1 MNLFNSIR
9 NHKTIVKNTGY
20 LSLIEIMRLILPFV
34 ALPYVIR
41 TIGADKYGTI
51 VFAQTVV
58 SYFIIFIN
66 FGLDVSAVKDVA
78 IHRNDKAK
86 LNKVVSSVLAV
97 KLMLC
102 CISFLILVV
111 GILFIPYLMKERL
124 LYFYA
129 FFTCFSEILFPVWF
143 YQGIEKMKYLTMIR
157 LVSIL
162 FYTSTVFIFVHEP
175 KDYVNV
181 ALLQSVGF
189 LLSGCISFYV
199 LLKIEHVKLL
209 IPKYSDL
216 KHCFVDSI
224 PFFMSRVSVV
234 LNNGM
239 AKIIS
244 GIFFSMSAVAA
255 FDLAQKMATAA
266 LIPMQMMNQAVYP
279 HIAKTRSISFVRKY
293 LKVNVLLSLLVAIA
307 VCAIAPY
314 VVCFFSGNQLNDSIL
329 LLRILCVWIFV
340 GGITSYIGAPVL
352 VSFGYPKPFNNS
364 VVLSTI
370 SLLIIYLVC
379 YFTGIFS
386 IYYFAW
392 VLVFSEV
399 IILFYRLYYCLH
411 LKIFSFY
418 GFFEKKI

>member
-1 MNLFNSIR
+1 MNLFNIIR

-66 FGLDVSAVKDVA
+66 FGMDVSAVKNVA
-78 IHRNDKAK
+78 IHRNDNEA
-86 LNKVVSSVLAV
+86 LNKVVSSVLIV
-97 KLMLC
+97 KIVL
-102 CISFLILVV
+102 FLVAFLALLA

-124 LYFYA
+124 LYLCV
-129 FFTCFSEILFPVWF
+129 FFTCLSEILFPVWF

-162 FYTSTVFIFVHEP
+162 FYTLTVFVFVHGP

-181 ALLQSVGF
+181 ALLQSIGCI
-189 LLSGCISFYV
+189 LSGCISFYV
-199 LLKIEHVKLL
+199 LLKVERIKLL
-209 IPKYSDL
+209 LPKYLDL
-216 KHCFVDSI
+216 KYCFVDSI
-224 PFFMSRVSVV
+224 PFFMSRLSAV

-239 AKIIS
+239 AKIVS

-279 HIAKTRSISFVRKY
+279 HIAKTKSLSFVRKY
-293 LKVNVLLSLLVAIA
+293 LKVDLLLSLIISLV
-307 VCAIAPY
+307 VCVIAPIM
-314 VVCFFSGNQLNDSIL
+314 VDFFAGTELNEAIP
-329 LLRILCVWIFV
+329 LLRILCLWVLV
-340 GGITSYIGAPVL
+340 GGVTTYLGAPVL
-352 VSFGYPKPFNNS
+352 VSFGFPKIFNMS
-364 VVLSTI
+364 VILSTI
-370 SLLIIYLVC
+370 SLLLMYLLLYV
-379 YFTGIFS
+379 FDVFS
-386 IYYFAW
+386 IYNFAFTL
-392 VLVFSEV
+392 VLSEV
-399 IILFYRLYYCLH
+399 VILVYRLYFCFKFNL
-411 LKIFSFY
+411 LKL
-418 GFFEKKI
+418 